1 MIFTSCYKLN
11 SGASTTTVVTVSGTY
26 TIGSTDS
33 DYTFTSASSC
43 NLDEANGKIIYILY
57 HNHRST
63 HGKADRKDHK
73 TFVIQSKLQLTDY

>member
-11 SGASTTTVVTVSGTY
+11 SDASTTTVVTVSGTY

-43 NLDEANGKIIYILY
+43 NLDEANGKILYFVLLAQIYSWKS
-57 HNHRST
+57 RQEGS
-63 HGKADRKDHK
+63 
-73 TFVIQSKLQLTDY
+73 